1 MEYVLKNR
9 LKEFRARDGLN
20 QTELAKLAEVSR
32 QTISLIERGE
42 YTPSVVIAM
51 RIAQIF
57 NENVEN
63 VFQLVEVAKWNKENK
78 FQRNKDGWDIQR
90 ICWFQQ
96 FWVALSVSL
105 EY

>member
-9 LKEFRARDGLN
+9 LKELRARDSLN

-51 RIAQIF
+51 RLAQIF

-63 VFQLVEVAKWNKENK
+63 VFQLVEVE
-78 FQRNKDGWDIQR
+78 
-90 ICWFQQ
+90 
-96 FWVALSVSL
+96 
-105 EY
+105 E

>member
-9 LKEFRARDGLN
+9 LKELRARDGLN

-57 NENVEN
+57 KENVEN
-63 VFQLVEVAKWNKENK
+63 VCQLGAVEK
-78 FQRNKDGWDIQR
+78 
-90 ICWFQQ
+90 
-96 FWVALSVSL
+96 
-105 EY
+105 

>member
-9 LKEFRARDGLN
+9 LKELRARDSLN

-42 YTPSVVIAM
+42 YTPSVVIAI
-51 RIAQIF
+51 RIAMIF

-63 VFQLVEVAKWNKENK
+63 VFQLVEVE
-78 FQRNKDGWDIQR
+78 G
-90 ICWFQQ
+90 
-96 FWVALSVSL
+96 
-105 EY
+105 